1 VWSFSTEGSKSLQVA
16 ILLVPRLLVQFLA
29 FFTTASFLGWLLF
42 FKDEPAEFR
51 LKHFLQPEH
60 YPTVCHSMVILQ
72 KLTATCDVH
81 LK

>member
-1 VWSFSTEGSKSLQVA
+1 MQIAV
-16 ILLVPRLLVQFLA
+16 LLVPRLLVQFLA

-60 YPTVCHSMVILQ
+60 YPMVCHSMVNQQ
-72 KLTATCDVH
+72 KLTPACGIH
-81 LK
+81 LR

>member
-72 KLTATCDVH
+72 KLAATSDVH